1 MALDYP
7 YLNLSD
13 MLASSAA
20 LGVNTTS
27 TTGKHQLQAEYAFT
41 L

>member
-13 MLASSAA
+13 MLSSSGISAPCSGECDQ
-20 LGVNTTS
+20 LSCISTS
-27 TTGKHQLQAEYAFT
+27 
-41 L
+41 